1 MKKLILFVTVIFFAG
16 TSCQKE
22 YDIEADKQAL
32 IKLTAE
38 DFDANFLSG
47 NPDASVEFYTAQALR
62 IQDGKKYSGKDA
74 IRTKLT
80 SIRSGYTILKQ
91 EKTVEDTWISGDV
104 ATVRGTF
111 LGAWI
116 HKEWGDTLYSKEAY
130 VDVCERQEDGAWKMV
145 FTLTS
150 ELRE

>member
-1 MKKLILFVTVIFFAG
+1 MKKLILFVTIIFFAG

-22 YDIEADKQAL
+22 YDIEADKQAVV
-32 IKLTAE
+32 KLTSK

-47 NPDASVEFYTAQALR
+47 NPEASIEFYTEMALR

-74 IRTKLT
+74 IRTNLT

-91 EKTVEDTWISGDV
+91 EKTVEDTWISGDI

-111 LGAWI
+111 LGSWI
-116 HKEWGDTLYSKEAY
+116 HKEWGDTLLRKDAW
-130 VDVCERQEDGAWKMV
+130 VDVCERQKDGSWKMV
-145 FTLTS
+145 LTLTT
-150 ELRE
+150 ELYE

>member
-91 EKTVEDTWISGDV
+91 EKTVEDKQHVIGHVFFADPGR
-104 ATVRGTF
+104 AAKIDKQGHDIAF
-111 LGAWI
+111 LTA
-116 HKEWGDTLYSKEAY
+116 DAPLSPFA
-130 VDVCERQEDGAWKMV
+130 VDV
-145 FTLTS
+145 
-150 ELRE
+150 